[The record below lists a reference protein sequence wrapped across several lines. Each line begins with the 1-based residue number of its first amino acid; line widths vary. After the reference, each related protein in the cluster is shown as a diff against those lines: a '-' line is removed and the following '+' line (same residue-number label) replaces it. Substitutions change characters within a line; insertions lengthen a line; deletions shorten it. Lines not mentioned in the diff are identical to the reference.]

1 MVGLTSF
8 LRLMAAN
15 ESVDMFDD
23 VLTLLT
29 DTATISTTACD
40 NDEAS
45 LSDDMLNINV
55 NDATAN
61 VSAETGD
68 GSNTSKINLSDD
80 TNKLLN
86 FQERLKWIKSLIELK
101 GFDILICFLSA
112 SIKDRIKAFLTNDNI
127 KNISV
132 PPEDVLLIFDKYK
145 L

>member
-8 LRLMAAN
+8 LRLMTAN

-101 GFDILICFLSA
+101 GFDILICFLS
-112 SIKDRIKAFLTNDNI
+112 
-127 KNISV
+127 
-132 PPEDVLLIFDKYK
+132 
-145 L
+145 